1 MFKYA
6 EDLKR
11 ALKRR
16 ILALVEVSKLALGYL
31 SVDTAI
37 VDNILRFDAPTPPP
51 KEEEEDKE
59 EGEEEGLGDNLEE
72 EDRDYISSVDPNE

>member
-1 MFKYA
+1 
-6 EDLKR
+6 
-11 ALKRR
+11 
-16 ILALVEVSKLALGYL
+16 ALGYL

-37 VDNILRFDAPTPPP
+37 VDNVLRFNAPTPLP

-59 EGEEEGLGDNLEE
+59 EEDKEEGLGDNLKE